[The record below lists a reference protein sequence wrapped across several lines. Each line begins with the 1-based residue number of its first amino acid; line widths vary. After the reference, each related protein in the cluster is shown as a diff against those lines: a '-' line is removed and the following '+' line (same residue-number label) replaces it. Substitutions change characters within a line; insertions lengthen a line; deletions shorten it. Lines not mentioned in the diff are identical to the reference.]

1 MKYFRKN
8 STTCLCFGPRKLE
21 IFWTTGIVVGF
32 LLGKLLGRGIWD
44 VLWVS
49 STSPTPYESP
59 EQVSKSSTS
68 KHFPPSCGRL
78 PGFAAEDNVA
88 GLLRCVVLLVR
99 TCTESRKLE
108 ERRNAFGELLGWS
121 TRRLGQSC
129 PVPKVPCNSVS
140 VSIISKG
147 KQEHGK
153 GTNLKH
159 LNGRTEQEMSS
170 EAGPMSQ

>member
-1 MKYFRKN
+1 MSVVSF
-8 STTCLCFGPRKLE
+8 FGANVKCIPDPITILKHYCV
-21 IFWTTGIVVGF
+21 IVW
-32 LLGKLLGRGIWD
+32 I
-44 VLWVS
+44 
-49 STSPTPYESP
+49 
-59 EQVSKSSTS
+59 
-68 KHFPPSCGRL
+68 
-78 PGFAAEDNVA
+78 AAKDNVA
-88 GLLRCVVLLVR
+88 ALLRCVVILVQKLHR
-99 TCTESRKLE
+99 IRKLE
-108 ERRNAFGELLGWS
+108 ERRNAFGQLPGWS